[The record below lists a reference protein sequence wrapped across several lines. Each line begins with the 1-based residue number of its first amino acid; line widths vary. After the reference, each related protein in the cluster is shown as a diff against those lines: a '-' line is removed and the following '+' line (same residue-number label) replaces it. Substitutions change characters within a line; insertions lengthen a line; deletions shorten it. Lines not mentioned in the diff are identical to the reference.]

1 MVSHVDVFAKGDVWW
16 DNWRDFLG
24 RASSKFLNI
33 AGPFGQAAK
42 SIAFPLRAIVVA

>member
-16 DNWRDFLG
+16 DNRQAFLG
-24 RASSKFLNI
+24 RAGNTIWNI